1 MTFGQT
7 AEEPQ
12 SIGTVDIYYLYLDSS
27 VISRYLDSSV
37 ISRYL
42 DSCAMIHSAGKTSS
56 ATRLLIKM
64 RPALMSGP
72 LLQQHCRHD
81 RTLDSDNA
89 TLWRA
94 PYFV

>member
-12 SIGTVDIYYLYLDSS
+12 SIGTVDIYYL
-27 VISRYLDSSV
+27 YLDSSV